1 MEPEEALMKAV
12 IFSEHGGPEVL
23 RYTDVAEPA
32 IGPNEVLVRVRA
44 CALNH
49 LDLWVRGGLP
59 GVSIPLPHILGS
71 DIAGEAAQVGAHV
84 QGVEIGEKV
93 LLSPGISCGHCPQC
107 LAGNDN
113 QCRHYTLFGYMV
125 DGGYAEYVRAPAV
138 NVIPMP
144 EGRSYEQAAA
154 VPLVFL
160 TAWHMLITRAGL
172 KPAEDVLILGAGSGV
187 GSAAIQIAKVAG
199 ARVIATAGSEEKLA
213 KAKELGADEVI
224 LHSKQEIATEAKRLT
239 NRRGV
244 DVVFEH
250 VGQATW
256 EQSIRSLAVG
266 GRLVT
271 CGATTGWEGKIDI
284 RYLFSRHLS
293 ILGSYMGSKAEL
305 YSVLELV
312 GRSLLKPVID
322 TTIPLAHAAEAHK
335 RLERREQFGKI
346 VLRVP

>member
-1 MEPEEALMKAV
+1 MKAV
-12 IFSEHGGPEVL
+12 TFAQHGGPDVL
-23 RYTDVAEPA
+23 RYMEVTAPVNAPD
-32 IGPNEVLVRVRA
+32 EVLVRVHA

-59 GVSIPLPHILGS
+59 GISIPLPHILGS
-71 DIAGEAAQVGAHV
+71 DISGEVAKVGANVAQVRLG
-84 QGVEIGEKV
+84 QKV

-107 LAGNDN
+107 LAGNHSA
-113 QCRHYTLFGYMV
+113 CREYTLFGYMV

-138 NVIPMP
+138 NVLPMP
-144 EGRSYEQAAA
+144 QNLSYVEAAA

-160 TAWHMLITRAGL
+160 TAWHMLITRARL
-172 KPAEDVLILGAGSGV
+172 KPAEEVLILGAGSGV
-187 GSAAIQIAKVAG
+187 GSAAIQIAKLTG

-213 KAKELGADEVI
+213 KAKELGADETI
-224 LHSKQEIATEAKRLT
+224 LHSKQDIAAEVKRLT

-256 EQSIRSLAVG
+256 EQSLRSLAVG

-284 RYLFSRHLS
+284 RFLFTRQLS
-293 ILGSYMGSKAEL
+293 ILGSYMGGKAEL
-305 YSVLELV
+305 FPVLELI
-312 GRSLLKPVID
+312 GRGLLKPVID
-322 TTIPLAHAAEAHK
+322 TTMPLAQAAEAHR
-335 RLERREQFGKI
+335 RLEHRDQFGKI
-346 VLRVP
+346 VLEVP